1 MKKFCQVFLA
11 FLTVLNLF
19 VSYSFVSNAAGTT
32 TMFLSSNSP
41 KVGDTLKLTVTGSAS
56 STITVKY
63 NATILVFQSCDA
75 SGYTQSGNSVSF
87 TGKSGN
93 INFSVAQPG
102 DANIIVSSNTLS
114 GCSTQIKVTGS
125 ADNASASQ
133 TVETQSEETQAEEVT
148 TEETPEETAEPVED
162 FSGLGDATHHVTV
175 MTPDILL
182 NDSMVETTYTTDA
195 DTYTLYQFSGVSNE
209 FYYVYGEDEEG
220 NVGWYVFDSS
230 KNQVSRADTAVLSMI
245 GSGKDTDVSDDSKVS
260 EVSEYIDYAVEYAKE
275 NYRNILAIAILL
287 IAVIIVI
294 RINVR
299 VFRKA
304 SDDEEDDDGSDI
316 FADLDSPKKES
327 LFAKVHNDYEDDED
341 DDDEDE
347 EDEDDDEEDDD
358 VAIASLDL
366 SVVNEALDEEDEDDE
381 EDDEEE
387 ERSRGLF
394 FKKKKDQDVWG
405 DLKSTEK
412 ETPVEPKTSS
422 TPKNSSSGGNREI
435 NLMDLNNL

>member
-41 KVGDTLKLTVTGSAS
+41 KVGDTLKL
-56 STITVKY
+56 TVKY

-148 TEETPEETAEPVED
+148 TEETPEEAAEPVED
-162 FSGLGDATHHVTV
+162 FAGLGDATHHVTV

-230 KNQVSRADTAVLSMI
+230 KNQVSRADTAVLSMVE
-245 GSGKDTDVSDDSKVS
+245 SGKNTDASDDTKVS

-327 LFAKVHNDYEDDED
+327 LFAKVHDDYEDDED
-341 DDDEDE
+341 DDDEDDDD

-366 SVVNEALDEEDEDDE
+366 SVVNEALDEEDDDEADE

-412 ETPVEPKTSS
+412 ETPVESKPSS